1 MARGKTDALMSMGY
15 PRAAA
20 LDRGGLEKDS
30 IMDDIKQRDLGQIPE
45 DELTDEER
53 AELKRRFDEFVGR
66 LRQNGGLEAI
76 DSQKASQ
83 VQRWDPRRHS
93 RKR

>member
-15 PRAAA
+15 PRAAVSN
-20 LDRGGLEKDS
+20 RGGLGKDS

-53 AELKRRFDEFVGR
+53 AELKRRFNEFVGR

-76 DSQKASQ
+76 GSQKASQ
-83 VQRWDPRRHS
+83 VQRWDPRRHA